1 MIRGR
6 PSKAREVPVEGELEN
21 QEGVARLC
29 LEMFTALSARCDL
42 GRVSENE
49 RRSSGLRG
57 SNADPPSARITLAPP
72 KQAPSPAPS
81 ERAHSR
87 ASNGTSLASDT

>member
-1 MIRGR
+1 M
-6 PSKAREVPVEGELEN
+6 ELED

-29 LEMFTALSARCDL
+29 LKMLTALSVRYGL
-42 GRVSENE
+42 GRVSESE

-57 SNADPPSARITLAPP
+57 SNADPPSARTTLAPP
-72 KQAPSPAPS
+72 EQAPSPARS

-87 ASNGTSLASDT
+87 ASNGTGLASDT